1 MLCGRSNNTG
11 IMIYDSRDLK
21 GVYGT
26 YDHDEIVLIEG
37 SVKQLEEY
45 YKEHSNK
52 KNLHKIML
60 ISLMIEVLISIYS
73 LLHLSFTISF
83 SLILFFVLS
92 YIKLNT
98 IIYTFVGK
106 YENKEEEKQFKRF
119 HACEHKL
126 LNIDGEV
133 TLEKLQNAS
142 MFHIDCGTVHACNI
156 VVFYAILCF
165 NLANIFNI
173 GILKFIINIIIL
185 IIILIINLF
194 NPYNP
199 FFLVQRQV
207 VSEPTIHEYE
217 LALKIAER
225 LNIFHEKA

>member
-1 MLCGRSNNTG
+1 MLCGRSNNAG
-11 IMIYDSRDLK
+11 IMIYDSHDSK

-26 YDHDEIVLIEG
+26 YNHNKIVLIEG
-37 SVKQLEEY
+37 SVEELEKY

-52 KNLHKIML
+52 KVLHKLML
-60 ISLMIEVLISIYS
+60 ISLLIEVLMSFYSIF
-73 LLHLSFTISF
+73 HFPIIISF

-98 IIYTFVGK
+98 IIYTFIGK
-106 YENKEEEKQFKRF
+106 YENKEDEKQFKRF

-126 LNIDGEV
+126 LNVEGEV
-133 TLEKLQNAS
+133 TLEKLQKAS
-142 MFHIDCGTVHACNI
+142 MFHIDCGTIHACNI
-156 VVFYAILCF
+156 VVFYAVLCF
-165 NLANIFNI
+165 NLANILNKGLF
-173 GILKFIINIIIL
+173 KFIINIVVL

-199 FFLVQRQV
+199 LFLVQKQV
-207 VSEPTIHEYE
+207 VSEPTYHEYE

-225 LNIFHEKA
+225 LKIIHEKE